1 MQTTIKLKYNSF
13 DKFKCALNSFV
24 ETNVDLNDCDFEPDK
39 LKEEFFGS
47 FDNKDFTIY
56 HKNTEIVI
64 VGQLIDNELSIT
76 FTFPNRWNYVFDII
90 IFTLVGISIM
100 VDINLYLGLAVTLFV
115 LIQKFYL
122 IRNEEKTKRIF
133 LKKMEELFKNDL
145 IKPNTK

>member
-24 ETNVDLNDCDFEPDK
+24 ETNVDLTDCNFEPDK

-47 FDNKDFTIY
+47 FDHCEFTVY
-56 HKNTEIVI
+56 HKNTEIII
-64 VGQLIDNELSIT
+64 VGKLVENELSIT

-115 LIQKFYL
+115 LIQKFFL
-122 IRNEEKTKRIF
+122 VRNEEKTKRVF
-133 LKKMEELFKNDL
+133 LKKMEELFKNEA
-145 IKPNTK
+145 IVQKTE